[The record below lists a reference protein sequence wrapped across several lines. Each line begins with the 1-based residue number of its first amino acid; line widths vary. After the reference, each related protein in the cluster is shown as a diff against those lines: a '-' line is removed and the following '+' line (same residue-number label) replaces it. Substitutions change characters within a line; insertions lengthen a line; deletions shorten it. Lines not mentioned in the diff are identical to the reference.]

1 MALPPIKP
9 TTRPSYADTGG
20 YERDVKTPTKAT
32 SVNYIPWGTGTPKKS
47 VTPKAVA
54 PNTIPDLPPN
64 FISPF
69 SGGNDNDIR
78 NLTAQNTLNIDTSL
92 GFNYGTSGNTYPFD
106 YTGNLT
112 LTPQYSSV
120 SGTPVMNGYIAT
132 DPSGNFIGFI
142 DSASAKEM
150 GYGVGSGGDGGGGWY
165 GGGGGGGGG
174 TVSPNV
180 TWSEGYS
187 LDGAPEWWR
196 GMLPSTFD
204 ANTEYMTLYNAMIP
218 FLSPEDQMNVGRY
231 LYGLVPTKTREPW
244 GTYNPEMMGSANPPV
259 KITTDI
265 TEQFT
270 SSERAQNALQ
280 ALSSLM
286 EASGRTEEKM
296 GPGYQ
301 FLRNLLATMG
311 DYGGGAP
318 GSNERQT
325 RAQYQ
330 QLQGA
335 VDPLLS
341 QAGGADLSAFKSLAS
356 QLTNPFFSAG
366 SVVPISKNAG
376 GQYVFGRPNPEFY
389 A

>member
-1 MALPPIKP
+1 MADNKVYVPGVGY
-9 TTRPSYADTGG
+9 TTQDPSK
-20 YERDVKTPTKAT
+20 VSK
-32 SVNYIPWGTGTPKKS
+32 SISYIPWGTGTPKKS
-47 VTPKAVA
+47 TGKTGLTPNPLSNLLDQYSGGVTVA
-54 PNTIPDLPPN
+54 PMSQMP
-64 FISPF
+64 
-69 SGGNDNDIR
+69 
-78 NLTAQNTLNIDTSL
+78 
-92 GFNYGTSGNTYPFD
+92 GT
-106 YTGNLT
+106 
-112 LTPQYSSV
+112 TP
-120 SGTPVMNGYIAT
+120 
-132 DPSGNFIGFI
+132 DPSVVGTFDMGGTGDIFNNPYMWIGDNALYAGKWYSPGEINTQLDAAGFGE
-142 DSASAKEM
+142 AT
-150 GYGVGSGGDGGGGWY
+150 GGGGGGWY

-174 TVSPNV
+174 TVSPDV